1 LILAGALVLQLAVG
15 ARPPDRPT
23 GQQPPLAVWPRVE
36 DRARAVLRVGA
47 VLADPALE
55 EATRSGL
62 PIRIRA
68 RVELWRDGLIDNLEA
83 SESWSA
89 VLLFEPLER
98 QYMVRPQS
106 GAAKRFNSYAEARAA
121 VESEHGLGVA
131 PRRSGRFYYTA
142 VLEIET
148 LSLSDLDELERWLQ
162 GELGPA
168 VSGRR
173 SLGDA
178 VGEGAKRLLIRVLGL
193 PTRRVEARSERFRI
207 E

>member
-1 LILAGALVLQLAVG
+1 LILGVALALQLAVG
-15 ARPPDRPT
+15 ARAPDRPA
-23 GQQPPLAVWPRVE
+23 GQQPPLAVWPRTE

-55 EATRSGL
+55 DATRSGL

-68 RVELWRDGLIDNLEA
+68 RVELWRDGFIDDLEA
-83 SESWSA
+83 SESWST
-89 VLLFEPLER
+89 VILFEPLER
-98 QYMVRPQS
+98 QYIVRPQS
-106 GAAKRFNSYAEARAA
+106 GAAKRFDNYAEARAA
-121 VESEHGLGVA
+121 VESEHRLAVA
-131 PRRSGRFYYTA
+131 PRRTGRFYYTA

-173 SLGDA
+173 SLSDA

-193 PTRRVEARSERFRI
+193 PTRRVEARSDRFRI